1 MNVISSGLNKL
12 SNHYQMPIAAFSF
25 RLERGVSHSS
35 CVSAGAGCPAAS
47 SSASYCFF
55 RPFRYI
61 RRLSG
66 SSLEFLAAC
75 RRRVAR

>member
-1 MNVISSGLNKL
+1 MNAMPSGQNKL

-25 RLERGVSHSS
+25 RLERRVSHSS
-35 CVSAGAGCPAAS
+35 CMSAGAGCPTAS

-66 SSLEFLAAC
+66 SSLEFLAAW